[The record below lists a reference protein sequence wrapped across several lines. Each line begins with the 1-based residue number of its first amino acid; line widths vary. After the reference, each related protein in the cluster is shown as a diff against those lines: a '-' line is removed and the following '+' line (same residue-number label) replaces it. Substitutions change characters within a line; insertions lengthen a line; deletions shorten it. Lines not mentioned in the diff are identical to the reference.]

1 MMQLETE
8 LPFLA
13 EKGHV
18 VSLVGGGGKTT
29 LLYAMARQSAAKG
42 WRVLVSTTT
51 HILRPEEHSVAA
63 TPAELEALWAAG
75 GYAVAGTPAPQGKLT
90 APDPALLGYALRRAD
105 AVFLEADGAKHHPC
119 KAPAEHEPVLLPESD
134 VVLAVAGL
142 SALGKPL
149 ARCCFRLEQAC
160 ALLGVPPETPLT
172 PPLLAKLLASE
183 AGGRKGVGERR
194 FWVVLNQADDAARR
208 TAGEQTLTLL
218 CQQYGVQGVLTQF
231 DQEERA

>member
-1 MMQLETE
+1 MMLRETE

-51 HILRPEEHSVAA
+51 HILRPEQPVAA

-75 GYAVAGTPAPQGKLT
+75 TYAVAGTPAPQGKLT
-90 APDPALLGYALRRAD
+90 APDPALLEYALRQAD
-105 AVFLEADGAKHHPC
+105 AVFLEADGAKHFPC
-119 KAPAEHEPVLLPESD
+119 KAPAEHEPVLLPECD
-134 VVLAVAGL
+134 IVLAVAGL

-149 ARCCFRLEQAC
+149 AQCCFRLEQAC

-183 AGGRKGVGERR
+183 AGGRKGVAERR

-208 TAGEQTLTLL
+208 TAGEQTLALL
-218 CQQYGVQGVLTQF
+218 HRQYGVQGVLTF
-231 DQEERA
+231 FEQEEYA

>member
-1 MMQLETE
+1 MRLRETE

-51 HILRPEEHSVAA
+51 HILRPEQPVAA

-75 GYAVAGTPAPQGKLT
+75 TYAVAGSPAPQGKLT
-90 APDPALLGYALRRAD
+90 APDPALLEYALRRAD
-105 AVFLEADGAKHHPC
+105 AVFLEADGAKHFPC
-119 KAPAEHEPVLLPESD
+119 KAPAEHEPVLLPECD
-134 VVLAVAGL
+134 IVLAVAGL

-149 ARCCFRLEQAC
+149 AQCCFRLEQAC
-160 ALLGVPPETPLT
+160 ALLGVPPQTPLT

-183 AGGRKGVGERR
+183 AGGRKGVAERR
-194 FWVVLNQADDAARR
+194 FWAVLNQADDAARR
-208 TAGEQTLTLL
+208 TAGEQTLALL
-218 CQQYGVQGVLTQF
+218 RRQYGVQGVLTTF
-231 DQEERA
+231 EQEEYA

>member
-1 MMQLETE
+1 MRLPETE

-51 HILRPEEHSVAA
+51 HILRPEQPVAA

-75 GYAVAGTPAPQGKLT
+75 TYAVAGSPAPQGKLT
-90 APDPALLGYALRRAD
+90 APDPPLLEYALRRAD
-105 AVFLEADGAKHHPC
+105 AVFLEADGAKHFPC
-119 KAPAEHEPVLLPESD
+119 KAPAEHEPVLLPECD
-134 VVLAVAGL
+134 IVLAVAGL

-149 ARCCFRLEQAC
+149 AQCCFRLEQAC

-183 AGGRKGVGERR
+183 AGGRKGVAERR
-194 FWVVLNQADDAARR
+194 FWAVLNQADDAARR
-208 TAGEQTLTLL
+208 TAGEQTLALL
-218 CQQYGVQGVLTQF
+218 RRQYGVQGVLTTF
-231 DQEERA
+231 EQEEYA

>member
-1 MMQLETE
+1 MRLRETE

-51 HILRPEEHSVAA
+51 HILRPEQPIAA

-75 GYAVAGTPAPQGKLT
+75 TYAVAGSPAPQGKLT
-90 APDPALLGYALRRAD
+90 APDPALLEYALQRAD
-105 AVFLEADGAKHHPC
+105 AVFLEADGAKHFPC
-119 KAPAEHEPVLLPESD
+119 KAPAEHEPVLLPECD
-134 VVLAVAGL
+134 IVLAVAGL

-149 ARCCFRLEQAC
+149 AQCCFRLEQAC

-183 AGGRKGVGERR
+183 AGGRKGVAERR
-194 FWVVLNQADDAARR
+194 FWAVLNQADDAARR
-208 TAGEQTLTLL
+208 TAGEQTLALL
-218 CQQYGVQGVLTQF
+218 RRQYGAQGVLTHF
-231 DQEERA
+231 EQEEYA